1 MPTRRKFLTTSS
13 GAVLASSLLASACK
27 PTNSTDKEST
37 SSAKLTKGWIDAH
50 SHIWTPDTDA
60 YPINSAYKKEN
71 MKPASFTPEELF
83 SHCHPVGVTRIV
95 LIQMSFYKYDNSYM
109 LDMMKKY
116 PGVFSGVAVIDENAS
131 DVEGTML
138 TLKQQGVRGFRLR
151 AGKKEAVEAWVKSP
165 GMRAMW
171 KYGADN
177 GLAMCPLSNPGAL
190 PAIAAMCKEFPK
202 TPVVIDHFS
211 RIGASGTIE
220 KSDLDQLCQLAD
232 FENTHVKAS
241 AFYAFGKKAAPYT
254 DLGPMVIRLR
264 DTYGAHRIMWASDC
278 PYQVVRGHN
287 YANAIALI
295 RDRLNDSLSEE
306 DKNWI
311 LRDTAKKVFFA

>member
-1 MPTRRKFLTTSS
+1 MLTRRKFLTTSS
-13 GAVLASSLLASACK
+13 AAALTSALPATAADLK
-27 PTNSTDKEST
+27 T
-37 SSAKLTKGWIDAH
+37 GWIDAH
-50 SHIWTPDTDA
+50 SHIWTPDTKS

-71 MKPASFTPEELF
+71 MKPASFTPEQLF
-83 SHCHPVGVTRIV
+83 AHCQPEGVTRIV

-109 LDMMKKY
+109 LDMIKKY
-116 PGVFSGVAVIDENAS
+116 PGVFSGVAVIDQDAPDIEK
-131 DVEGTML
+131 TMQTL
-138 TLKQQGVRGFRLR
+138 TQQGVRGYRLR

-165 GMRAMW
+165 GMRTMW
-171 KYGADN
+171 KYAANN
-177 GLAMCPLSNPGAL
+177 GLAMCPLSNPEAL

-220 KSDLDQLCQLAD
+220 KNNLDQLCRLAD
-232 FENTHVKAS
+232 FKNTHVKAS

-254 DLGPMVIRLR
+254 DLGPMILRLR
-264 DTYGAHRIMWASDC
+264 DTFGANRIMWASDC

-287 YANAIALI
+287 YADAINLI
-295 RDRLNDSLSEE
+295 KNRLNDSLSKK

-311 LRDTAKKVFFA
+311 LRDTAAKVFFNG

>member
-1 MPTRRKFLTTSS
+1 MLTRRKFL
-13 GAVLASSLLASACK
+13 A
-27 PTNSTDKEST
+27 T
-37 SSAKLTKGWIDAH
+37 SSAAAITSALPATAADLKTGWIDAH
-50 SHIWTPDTDA
+50 SHIWTPDTKS

-71 MKPASFTPEELF
+71 MKPASFTPEQLF
-83 SHCHPVGVTRIV
+83 THCQPVGVTRIV

-109 LDMMKKY
+109 IDMIKKY
-116 PGVFSGVAVIDENAS
+116 PGVFSGVAVIDQDAPDIEK
-131 DVEGTML
+131 TMQ
-138 TLKQQGVRGFRLR
+138 TLSQQGVRGYRLR

-165 GMRAMW
+165 GMRTMW
-171 KYGADN
+171 KYAADN
-177 GLAMCPLSNPGAL
+177 GLAMCPLSNPEAL

-220 KSDLDQLCQLAD
+220 KSDLDQLCRLAD

-254 DLGPMVIRLR
+254 DLGPMILRLR
-264 DTYGAHRIMWASDC
+264 DTFGANRIMWASDC
-278 PYQVVRGHN
+278 PYQVVRGHH
-287 YANAIALI
+287 YADAIDLI
-295 RDRLNDSLSEE
+295 KKRLDDSLSSE

-311 LRDTAKKVFFA
+311 LRDTAAKVFFNG